1 MLAWLSSLNSK
12 CYTLRG
18 LRSGSLRDTS
28 KTWAAF
34 VLSSH
39 RTTLRAA
46 EIKQSAA
53 LCTAGELR
61 CLLKY
66 VRFFS
71 CGSSQKHL
79 GSNKILAP
87 NVFAATTC
95 FMQYNDRNSEYDQ
108 NADVQDGRI
117 CVLNFIGIGV
127 IRNFQYLIVAVFFFK
142 KIFYQL
148 IRIMWIEHKIVFFQN
163 WLLSANFL
171 YSNANFKSSYHAI

>member
-61 CLLKY
+61 CLLNTWDFSLAAHRKSTWALIKSSLRMSPQRRLVSCNIMTRILNMIKMLMFKRTEY
-66 VRFFS
+66 VFKILWHWSQPESSIPNIVAGYFFQEDIS
-71 CGSSQKHL
+71 L
-79 GSNKILAP
+79 WIENKIIL
-87 NVFAATTC
+87 F
-95 FMQYNDRNSEYDQ
+95 
-108 NADVQDGRI
+108 
-117 CVLNFIGIGV
+117 L
-127 IRNFQYLIVAVFFFK
+127 
-142 KIFYQL
+142 
-148 IRIMWIEHKIVFFQN
+148 N
-163 WLLSANFL
+163 WLL
-171 YSNANFKSSYHAI
+171 